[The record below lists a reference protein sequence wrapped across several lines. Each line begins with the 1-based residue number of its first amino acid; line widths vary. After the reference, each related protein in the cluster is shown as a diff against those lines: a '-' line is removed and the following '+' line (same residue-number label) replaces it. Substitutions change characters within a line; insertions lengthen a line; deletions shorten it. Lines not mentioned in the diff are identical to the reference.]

1 VVELDFR
8 TLFEAAP
15 GLYLVLAPDPAL
27 TILAASDAYLRATMT
42 VRDELTAAFEGILL
56 AATDRDS

>member
-1 VVELDFR
+1 VDLDFR

-27 TILAASDAYLRATMT
+27 TILAASDAYLTKP
-42 VRDELTAAFEGILL
+42 VSIDKLTTAFEEILL
-56 AATDRDS
+56 TATDRES